1 MKHEA
6 DVICISWTCSGDV
19 DDNDFGNLETKI
31 QEASRNSLIFCA
43 TGDKG
48 PSAKESYP
56 AGFKTTF
63 KICSC
68 SINGLPSHNAEVYNT
83 EFYVPAEK
91 IDVAVPRYLSLG
103 DSEVA
108 DGSSAA
114 TALAA
119 GLATLILSL
128 ARFAYYGLQDSSS
141 ASEIDGYDNDDIE
154 SDYFQQS
161 PRARALLPHVQL
173 AEDRVTHLKKRS
185 TMERVFKHMCYSSDK
200 FVQPWEVFP
209 TDLTLLDTEDAKKSV
224 ADFLDRAS
232 KRRV

>member
-1 MKHEA
+1 MSEEA
-6 DVICISWTCSGDV
+6 DVICISWTCAGDV

-48 PSAKESYP
+48 PAAKESYP

-68 SINGLPSHNAEVYNT
+68 SISGQPSHNAEVDNT

-91 IDVAVPRYLSLG
+91 IDVSIPKYLNLG

-128 ARFAYYGLQDSSS
+128 ARFAYYGLQDGSS
-141 ASEIDGYDNDDIE
+141 ASEIGDYDNDDIE
-154 SDYFQQS
+154 NDYFPTS
-161 PRARALLPHVQL
+161 PPTRALLPQVQP
-173 AEDRVTHLKKRS
+173 AEDRVVHLKKRS
-185 TMERVFKHMCYSSDK
+185 TMERVFKHMCCSSDK

-209 TDLTLLDTEDAKKSV
+209 TDLTLLDTDEAKKSV
-224 ADFLDRAS
+224 ANFLDRAS